1 MMVVGS
7 LCFNLRKVPGAW
19 SLLPAME
26 AERRGGDFAIVAGFQ
41 NLKEQ
46 KTFKYGKQG
55 NEKQVARPLQ
65 SHSPKFGNYL
75 TGIGCLNRSE
85 SPLSVLLRKLR
96 LRDGV

>member
-1 MMVVGS
+1 MVAV
-7 LCFNLRKVPGAW
+7 L
-19 SLLPAME
+19 
-26 AERRGGDFAIVAGFQ
+26 Q

-65 SHSPKFGNYL
+65 SHSPNVGTYL
-75 TGIGCLNRSE
+75 TGIGCLNRRE

-96 LRDGV
+96 VRDGV